1 MTVTRTDF
9 LKILKV
15 LAEEQVE
22 FIVVGGVCAVLH
34 GAPVTTFDLDLVHAR
49 DPENIQRLIKAL
61 QRLDARYRTADD
73 RVLRPQTDRLKTGG
87 HQLLLT
93 TAGPLDLLGEIG
105 AGRGFAELL
114 DHVEECRLGPGLTV
128 RLLKLEMLIR
138 SKEEAAREK
147 DHAVLAILRRTLA
160 EKGKQ
165 E

>member
-9 LKILKV
+9 HKILKV
-15 LAEEQVE
+15 LVEEQVE

-34 GAPVTTFDLDLVHAR
+34 GAPVTTFDLGLVHAR

-61 QRLDARYRTADD
+61 QRLDARCRATGH

-93 TAGPLDLLGEIG
+93 AAGPLDLLGEIG
-105 AGRGFAELL
+105 AGRGFVELL
-114 DHVEECRLGPGLTV
+114 DHAEKCRLGPDLTI

-160 EKGKQ
+160 EKRKQ
-165 E
+165 D